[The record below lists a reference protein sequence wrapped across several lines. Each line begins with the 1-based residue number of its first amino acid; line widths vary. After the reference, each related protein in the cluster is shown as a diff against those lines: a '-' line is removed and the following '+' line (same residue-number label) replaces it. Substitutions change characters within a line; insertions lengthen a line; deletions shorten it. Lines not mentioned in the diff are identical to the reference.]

1 MLAIIFIAGIIILL
15 MIALLVAYL
24 DLRSTVE
31 IMNKI
36 MNDTIDFQKERYT
49 ACLDGWEK
57 AIQSV
62 KKVLSLNDRI
72 IELNKQLYSKLYSDK
87 EDDNNERE

>member
-31 IMNKI
+31 IMKN
-36 MNDTIDFQKERYT
+36 TINW
-49 ACLDGWEK
+49 LDCR
-57 AIQSV
+57 V
-62 KKVLSLNDRI
+62 

>member
-1 MLAIIFIAGIIILL
+1 MLIVIFIAGIIALL
-15 MIALLVAYL
+15 MVALLIAYL

-31 IMNKI
+31 IMKN
-36 MNDTIDFQKERYT
+36 TIDLQNKRYM

-57 AIQSV
+57 AI
-62 KKVLSLNDRI
+62 SLNDQV

>member
-1 MLAIIFIAGIIILL
+1 MV
-15 MIALLVAYL
+15 ALLIAYL

-31 IMNKI
+31 IMKN
-36 MNDTIDFQKERYT
+36 TIDLQNKRYMT
-49 ACLDGWEK
+49 CLDGWEK
-57 AIQSV
+57 AI
-62 KKVLSLNDRI
+62 SLNDQV